1 MSYTPRPD
9 TLNEREQAL
18 ETLVR
23 GIADEYREQEDNN
36 AEYGAYLQRK
46 VAMLERIA
54 DELGG
59 VQPPPDLEEEIPF

>member
-9 TLNEREQAL
+9 TVREREQAL
-18 ETLVR
+18 ETLIR
-23 GIADEYREQEDNN
+23 GIADEYREQDDNN
-36 AEYGAYLQRK
+36 AEFGAYLQRK

-59 VQPPPDLEEEIPF
+59 VRRPPCLDDEIPF